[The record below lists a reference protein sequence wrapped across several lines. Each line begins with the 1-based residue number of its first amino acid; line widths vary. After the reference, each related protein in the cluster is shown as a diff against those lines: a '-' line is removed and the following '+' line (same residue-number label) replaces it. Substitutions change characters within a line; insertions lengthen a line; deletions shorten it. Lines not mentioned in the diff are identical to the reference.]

1 MVDAVILINVIPGEE
16 QRIKQE
22 LLQIEK
28 IKTCRITF
36 GEYDIVAEVMNL
48 DKIRSLGSIMTKK
61 IRQIPGVT
69 KSVTL
74 IISESLE
81 NNNSHVTDTE

>member
-22 LLQIEK
+22 LLK
-28 IKTCRITF
+28 IDEIKNCRITF
-36 GEYDIVAEVMNL
+36 GEYDLVAEVNNL
-48 DKIRSLGSIMTKK
+48 DKIRSLGSIMTRK

-81 NNNSHVTDTE
+81 NDNSHINTTN

>member
-16 QRIKQE
+16 QRIKKE
-22 LLQIEK
+22 LLKIEE

-36 GEYDIVAEVMNL
+36 GEYDLVAELFNL
-48 DKIRSLGSIMTKK
+48 DKIKSLGSIMTKK
-61 IRQIPGVT
+61 VRQIPGVT

-81 NNNSHVTDTE
+81 NNNSHITTTK